1 MTVERKY
8 ERLTAAAIGAEE
20 SSASERARKKERLR
34 KDHKA
39 SETPRSISLVS
50 RAYENTLILE
60 AMPSRYRGLASI
72 FGAFLLASVWVFGD
86 MTSDVVSMTYA
97 DIVTGRSGWW
107 WILFDTPM
115 LLASATLDLISIVV
129 GLRILRFDLLAPKVI
144 PLVFNRKT
152 RKVYRFAQDVPGMN
166 LLVGSTGRFSLSGL
180 GRYIAMTF
188 LPWPKMLL
196 VEYDWDCLEAEYY
209 ETTGP
214 SGNVIRTDHY
224 LDLYVRETPGSDKV
238 IGSFSLAPSILIGKE
253 SARDLWE
260 HVRRFM
266 EENGPALSPGDKAAP
281 PPPKGFWQAANAIF
295 AGPGW
300 LIFLGIVIWKRDL
313 AYYELLYWILPHGS
327 LQRREAL
334 DMSTRLGMDA
344 GIVVWAALFLSC
356 FFLAGVFFAVI
367 ASYLSPAVE
376 LPPELT
382 ADAGAPIDLDALA
395 RASATSAARFAGR
408 N

>member
-1 MTVERKY
+1 MTLGRNY
-8 ERLTAAAIGAEE
+8 ERLTAADVGGEE
-20 SSASERARKKERLR
+20 SPASERAKKRQHLP
-34 KDHKA
+34 KDCQQ
-39 SETPRSISLVS
+39 SNTPRSISLVS
-50 RAYENTLILE
+50 RAYENALFLE
-60 AMPSRYRGLASI
+60 AMPSRYRGLAS
-72 FGAFLLASVWVFGD
+72 VFGVFLFGCTFFFVKISARIAELFVAGVLTGEFGYLD
-86 MTSDVVSMTYA
+86 IILNVLMVVLSPITA
-97 DIVTGRSGWW
+97 
-107 WILFDTPM
+107 
-115 LLASATLDLISIVV
+115 LAVFVIAIRV
-129 GLRILRFDLLAPKVI
+129 LRFDLLAPKVI